1 MTNNSGEDMS
11 RMFLTIGHIC
21 WRSLLM
27 LWIKLQIS
35 TLQAKLIHLVLSL
48 TLQMMTV
55 LQKTLRMLL
64 DGCLVRMPVNIP
76 DLWLDLGM
84 KIGTKGIQT
93 VLHASSARST
103 RGTEGGR
110 TPGTRRRECLPRHFQ
125 FQSF

>member
-1 MTNNSGEDMS
+1 MTNNSGEDVS

-35 TLQAKLIHLVLSL
+35 TLQTKLIHLVLSL
-48 TLQMMTV
+48 TLQMMTA

-93 VLHASSARST
+93 IKRPKFDYLRLQINHKWIIC
-103 RGTEGGR
+103 
-110 TPGTRRRECLPRHFQ
+110 TPYQLNMFKFDIFFHF
-125 FQSF
+125 